1 MAKESFVQYCFI
13 SYIQFSSFR
22 YREGNKFRNN
32 AMVDEWQV

>member
-13 SYIQFSSFR
+13 SYKQFSSFR